1 LRRGGTGAD
10 VAPRDTGAR
19 PEASV
24 GGPPPDRASW
34 STVHVVIIGAG
45 EVGWYLAQRLGAEN
59 HDVVVVEQDEVIA
72 RALGEELDVQ
82 TVVGSG
88 THPSVLRAAGVER
101 ADLLAGVTQDD
112 EVNLIAAA
120 LAKQLGALQTVV
132 RLQTD
137 ELRGPDGAQLRELLN
152 ADQIIDPDADT
163 AEEILRLVSVSGAD
177 EVYPM
182 ATGGLVVLGAVVGEH
197 SAMVDRTLADIA
209 SVDHWRFLFGAVTR
223 NGETIIPRGDL
234 DVHAGD
240 HVRVLTHERSQN
252 EVLQALDAVGKRV
265 RRVMVLGGGAVG
277 ARVAEHLVRSADV
290 TLVERDHARATALA
304 ERLRKVTI
312 VEGDITD
319 TNLLTEESVATM
331 DVVIAATGEDTANVL
346 ACAFA
351 AAESD
356 AFTVVVLHRL
366 ALLPLVRQFGIDA
379 ALSPR
384 TASANAVL
392 RQLRGGAS
400 SVATFLESDVEVD
413 EFVIDAGTPGDGA
426 LVKDLHLPRSVLLG
440 AVVRS
445 DGSSEIVRGTTLLS
459 AGESVVLFARPSALP
474 EVRRVFTS

>member
-1 LRRGGTGAD
+1 M
-10 VAPRDTGAR
+10 
-19 PEASV
+19 
-24 GGPPPDRASW
+24 
-34 STVHVVIIGAG
+34 HVVIIGAG
-45 EVGWYLAQRLGAEN
+45 EVGWYLAQRLGAEH
-59 HDVVVVEQDEVIA
+59 HDVVVVEQNEVIA

-82 TVVGSG
+82 TIVGSG
-88 THPSVLRAAGVER
+88 THPSILRAARVDR
-101 ADLLAGVTQDD
+101 AELVAGVTQDD
-112 EVNLIAAA
+112 EVNMIASA
-120 LAKQLGALQTVV
+120 LAKQLGAVQTVV

-137 ELRGPDGAQLRELLN
+137 ELRGPDGAQLRELVN
-152 ADQIIDPDADT
+152 ADLIIDPDADT

-182 ATGGLVVLGAVVGEH
+182 ASGNLVVLGAVVGEL
-197 SAMVDRTLADIA
+197 SPMTGQTLADIA

-223 NGETIIPRGDL
+223 DGETIIPRGDL
-234 DVHAGD
+234 EVQAGD
-240 HVRVLTHERSQN
+240 HVRVLTEQSRQR
-252 EVLQALDAVGKRV
+252 EVLEALDAVGRRV
-265 RRVMVLGGGAVG
+265 RKVLVLGGGAVG
-277 ARVAEHLVRSADV
+277 ARVAERLVRSADV
-290 TLVERDHARATALA
+290 TLVERDHHRATALS
-304 ERLRKVTI
+304 ERLRKVTV

-319 TNLLTEESVATM
+319 TNLLTEESVSTM

-413 EFVIDAGTPGDGA
+413 EFVIQAGSPGDGA
-426 LVKDLHLPRSVLLG
+426 VVRNLHLPRSVLLG
-440 AVVRS
+440 AVVRE
-445 DGSSEIVRGTTLLS
+445 DGSTEIVRGNTQLH
-459 AGESVVLFARPSALP
+459 AGESVVLFARPSSLND
-474 EVRRVFTS
+474 VRRVFSS

>member
-1 LRRGGTGAD
+1 
-10 VAPRDTGAR
+10 
-19 PEASV
+19 
-24 GGPPPDRASW
+24 
-34 STVHVVIIGAG
+34 VHVVIVGAG

-59 HDVVVVEQDEVIA
+59 HDVVVVEQNEVIA
-72 RALGEELDVQ
+72 RALGDELDVQ

-88 THPSVLRAAGVER
+88 THPSVLRAARVER
-101 ADLLAGVTQDD
+101 ADLMAGVTQDD
-112 EVNLIAAA
+112 EVNLIASA
-120 LAKQLGALQTVV
+120 LAKQLGAAQTVV

-137 ELRGPDGAQLRELLN
+137 ELRGPDGAFLRELMH
-152 ADQIIDPDADT
+152 ADLIIDPDADT

-182 ATGGLVVLGAVVGEH
+182 ASGNLVVLGAVIGPD
-197 SAMVDRTLADIA
+197 SPMVDQTLAEIS
-209 SVDHWRFLFGAVTR
+209 SVDHWRFLFGAATR
-223 NGETIIPRGDL
+223 DGETVIPRGDL
-234 DVHAGD
+234 SVAAGD
-240 HVRVLTHERSQN
+240 HVRVLTHVDMQT
-252 EVLQALDAVGKRV
+252 EVLESLDAAGKRV
-265 RRVMVLGGGAVG
+265 RRVMVLGGGSVG
-277 ARVAEHLVRSADV
+277 ARVAESLVRSAEV
-290 TLVERDHARATALA
+290 TLVEREHARAMALA
-304 ERLRKVTI
+304 EKLKRVTV

-351 AAESD
+351 AAESE
-356 AFTVVVLHRL
+356 AFTVAVLHRL

-413 EFVIDAGTPGDGA
+413 EFVIQPGSPGDGA
-426 LVKDLHLPRSVLLG
+426 IVRDLHLPRSVLLG
-440 AVVRS
+440 AVVRT
-445 DGSSEIVRGTTLLS
+445 DGTSEIVRGATTLH
-459 AGESVVLFARPSALP
+459 AGESVVLFARPAALVD
-474 EVRRVFTS
+474 VRRVFTS

>member
-1 LRRGGTGAD
+1 M
-10 VAPRDTGAR
+10 
-19 PEASV
+19 
-24 GGPPPDRASW
+24 
-34 STVHVVIIGAG
+34 HVVIIGAG
-45 EVGWYLAQRLGAEN
+45 EVGWYLAQRLGAEH
-59 HDVVVVEQDEVIA
+59 HDVVVVEQNEVIA

-101 ADLLAGVTQDD
+101 ASLVAGVTQDD
-112 EVNLIAAA
+112 EVNMIASA
-120 LAKQLGALQTVV
+120 LAKQFGAEQTVV

-137 ELRGPDGAQLRELLN
+137 ELRGPDGAHLRELVN
-152 ADQIIDPDADT
+152 ADLIIDPDADT

-182 ATGGLVVLGAVVGEH
+182 AAGNLVVLGAVVGPNSE
-197 SAMVDRTLADIA
+197 MTGRTLADIA
-209 SVDHWRFLFGAVTR
+209 SVDQWRFLFGVLTR
-223 NGETIIPRGDL
+223 DGETIIPRGDL
-234 DVHAGD
+234 EVLAGD
-240 HVRVLTHERSQN
+240 HVRVLTEERRQR
-252 EVLQALDAVGKRV
+252 EVLDALDASGTRV

-277 ARVAEHLVRSADV
+277 ARVAERLVRSADV
-290 TLVERDHARATALA
+290 TLVERDHQRATALA
-304 ERLRKVTI
+304 ERLHKVTV

-319 TNLLTEESVATM
+319 TNLLTEESVSTT

-351 AAESD
+351 AAQNTN
-356 AFTVVVLHRL
+356 AFTVAVLHRL

-400 SVATFLESDVEVD
+400 SVATFLDSDVEVD
-413 EFVIDAGTPGDGA
+413 EFVIEEGSPGDGA
-426 LVKDLHLPRSVLLG
+426 VVSNLHLPRSVLLG
-440 AVVRS
+440 AVVRV
-445 DGSSEIVRGTTLLS
+445 DGSTEIVRGNTQLH
-459 AGESVVLFARPSALP
+459 AGESVVLFARPSALND
-474 EVRRVFTS
+474 VRRVFTT

>member
-1 LRRGGTGAD
+1 
-10 VAPRDTGAR
+10 
-19 PEASV
+19 
-24 GGPPPDRASW
+24 
-34 STVHVVIIGAG
+34 VHVVIIGAG
-45 EVGWYLAQRLGAEN
+45 EVGWYLAQRLGAEH

-72 RALGEELDVQ
+72 RALGDELDVQ

-88 THPSVLRAAGVER
+88 THPSVLRTARVDR
-101 ADLLAGVTQDD
+101 ADLVAGVTQDD
-112 EVNLIAAA
+112 EVNLIASA
-120 LAKQLGALQTVV
+120 LSKQLGAKQTVV

-137 ELRGPDGAQLRELLN
+137 ELRGPDGSALRDLVD
-152 ADQIIDPDADT
+152 ADLIIDPDADT

-182 ATGGLVVLGAVVGEH
+182 ASGNLVVLGAVVGPA
-197 SAMVDRTLADIA
+197 SPMVGQRLAEIG

-223 NGETIIPRGDL
+223 DGETIIPRGDL
-234 DVHAGD
+234 EVLAGD
-240 HVRVLTHERSQN
+240 HVRVLTEQAKQI
-252 EVLQALDAVGKRV
+252 EVLEALDAAGERV

-277 ARVAEHLVRSADV
+277 ARVAEQLARSAEV
-290 TLVERDHARATALA
+290 TLVERDHHRAVALA
-304 ERLRKVTI
+304 ERLRKVTV

-319 TNLLTEESVATM
+319 TNLLSEESVSTM

-356 AFTVVVLHRL
+356 AFTVAVLHRL

-392 RQLRGGAS
+392 RQLRGGAA
-400 SVATFLESDVEVD
+400 SVATFLDSDVEVD
-413 EFVIDAGTPGDGA
+413 EFVIRAGSPGDGA
-426 LVKDLHLPRSVLLG
+426 LVSDLHLPRSVLLG

-445 DGSSEIVRGTTLLS
+445 DGSSSIVRGDTTLH
-459 AGESVVLFARPSALP
+459 AGESVVLFARPTALA
-474 EVRRVFTS
+474 EVRRVFT

>member
-1 LRRGGTGAD
+1 M
-10 VAPRDTGAR
+10 
-19 PEASV
+19 
-24 GGPPPDRASW
+24 
-34 STVHVVIIGAG
+34 HVVIIGAG
-45 EVGWYLAQRLGAEN
+45 EVGWYLAQRLGAEH
-59 HDVVVVEQDEVIA
+59 HDVVVVEQNEVIA

-88 THPSVLRAAGVER
+88 THPSVLRAAGVDR
-101 ADLLAGVTQDD
+101 AQLVAGVTQDD
-112 EVNLIAAA
+112 EVNLIASA
-120 LAKQLGALQTVV
+120 LAKQMGATQTVV

-137 ELRGPDGAQLRELLN
+137 ELRGPDGAQLRELMN
-152 ADQIIDPDADT
+152 ADLIIDPDADT
-163 AEEILRLVSVSGAD
+163 AEEILQLVSVSGAD

-182 ATGGLVVLGAVVGEH
+182 ANGNLVVLGAVVGEQ
-197 SAMVDRTLADIA
+197 SPMVSQTLAEIA

-223 NGETIIPRGDL
+223 DGETIIPRGDL
-234 DVHAGD
+234 EVRAGD
-240 HVRVLTHERSQN
+240 HVRVLTERSRER
-252 EVLQALDAVGKRV
+252 EVLATLDAVGNRV
-265 RRVMVLGGGAVG
+265 RRVLVLGGGAVG
-277 ARVAEHLVRSADV
+277 ARVAERLVRSADV
-290 TLVERDHARATALA
+290 TLVERDHARATALS

-319 TNLLTEESVATM
+319 TNLLTEESVSTM
-331 DVVIAATGEDTANVL
+331 DIVIAATGEDTANVL

-351 AAESD
+351 AAEND
-356 AFTVVVLHRL
+356 NAFTVAVLHRL

-413 EFVIDAGTPGDGA
+413 EFVISPGSPGDGMF
-426 LVKDLHLPRSVLLG
+426 VRDLHLPRSVLLG

-445 DGSSEIVRGTTLLS
+445 DGSSEIVRGNTQLF
-459 AGESVVLFARPSALP
+459 AGESVVLFARPAALAD
-474 EVRRVFTS
+474 VRRVFAT

>member
-1 LRRGGTGAD
+1 M
-10 VAPRDTGAR
+10 
-19 PEASV
+19 
-24 GGPPPDRASW
+24 
-34 STVHVVIIGAG
+34 IIGAG

-72 RALGEELDVQ
+72 RALGDELDVQ

-101 ADLLAGVTQDD
+101 ADLVAGVTQND
-112 EVNLIAAA
+112 EVNLIASA
-120 LAKQLGALQTVV
+120 LSKQLGAAQTVV
-132 RLQTD
+132 RIQTD
-137 ELRGPDGAQLRELLN
+137 ELRGADGDALRSLVD
-152 ADQIIDPDADT
+152 ADLVIDPDADT

-182 ATGGLVVLGAVVGEH
+182 TSGGLVVLGAVVG
-197 SAMVDRTLADIA
+197 SASPMVGQRLADIG
-209 SVDHWRFLFGAVTR
+209 SVDQWSFLFGAVTR

-234 DVHAGD
+234 DVQADD
-240 HVRVLTHERSQN
+240 HVRVLTHESRQES
-252 EVLQALDAVGKRV
+252 VLELLGAAGERV
-265 RRVMVLGGGAVG
+265 RRVMVLGGGSVG
-277 ARVAEHLVRSADV
+277 ARVAEQLSRSAAV
-290 TLVERDHARATALA
+290 TLVERSHPRAVALA
-304 ERLRKVTI
+304 ERLRRVTV

-319 TNLLTEESVATM
+319 TNLLSEESVATM

-346 ACAFA
+346 ACAYA
-351 AAESD
+351 AAEGD
-356 AFTVVVLHRL
+356 AFTVAVLHRL

-413 EFVIDAGTPGDGA
+413 EFMVRPGCPGDGA
-426 LVKDLHLPRSVLLG
+426 LVRDLHLPRSVLLG
-440 AVVRS
+440 AVVRA
-445 DGSSEIVRGTTLLS
+445 DGSSEIVRGDTRLHG
-459 AGESVVLFARPSALP
+459 GEIVVLFARPSALP
-474 EVRRVFTS
+474 EVRRLLT

>member
-1 LRRGGTGAD
+1 M
-10 VAPRDTGAR
+10 
-19 PEASV
+19 
-24 GGPPPDRASW
+24 
-34 STVHVVIIGAG
+34 HVVIIGAG
-45 EVGWYLAQRLGAEN
+45 EVGWYLAQRLGAEH
-59 HDVVVVEQDEVIA
+59 HDVVVVEQDEIIA
-72 RALGEELDVQ
+72 RALGDELDVQ

-88 THPSVLRAAGVER
+88 THPSVLRTARVER
-101 ADLLAGVTQDD
+101 ADLVAGVTQDD
-112 EVNLIAAA
+112 EVNLIASA
-120 LAKQLGALQTVV
+120 LSKQLGAKQTVV

-137 ELRGPDGAQLRELLN
+137 ELRGPDGQALRELMN
-152 ADQIIDPDADT
+152 ADLIIDPDADT

-182 ATGGLVVLGAVVGEH
+182 ASGNLVVLGAVIGPASPMVGQ
-197 SAMVDRTLADIA
+197 RLADIS

-223 NGETIIPRGDL
+223 HGETIIPRGDL
-234 DVHAGD
+234 EVVAGD
-240 HVRVLTHERSQN
+240 HVRVLTEESRQT
-252 EVLQALDAVGKRV
+252 EVLEALDAVGKRV

-277 ARVAEHLVRSADV
+277 ARVAQHLARSAEV

-304 ERLRKVTI
+304 ERLHKVTI

-319 TNLLTEESVATM
+319 TNLLSEEAVSTM

-346 ACAFA
+346 ACAYA

-356 AFTVVVLHRL
+356 DAFTVAVLHRL

-392 RQLRGGAS
+392 RQLRGGAA
-400 SVATFLESDVEVD
+400 SVATFLDSDVEVD
-413 EFVIDAGTPGDGA
+413 EFVISPGSPADGA
-426 LVKDLHLPRSVLLG
+426 VVRDLHLPRAVLLG

-445 DGSSEIVRGTTLLS
+445 DGSSEIVRGNTTLS
-459 AGESVVLFARPSALP
+459 AGESVVLFARPASLN
-474 EVRRVFTS
+474 EVRRVFT

>member
-1 LRRGGTGAD
+1 M
-10 VAPRDTGAR
+10 
-19 PEASV
+19 
-24 GGPPPDRASW
+24 
-34 STVHVVIIGAG
+34 HVVIIGAG
-45 EVGWYLAQRLGAEN
+45 EVGWYLAQRLGAEH
-59 HDVVVVEQDEVIA
+59 HDVVVVEQNEVIA

-88 THPSVLRAAGVER
+88 THPSVLKLARVDR
-101 ADLLAGVTQDD
+101 ADLVAGVTQDD
-112 EVNLIAAA
+112 EVNMIASA
-120 LAKQLGALQTVV
+120 LAKQLGAKQTVV

-137 ELRGPDGAQLRELLN
+137 ELRGPDGAALRKLVD
-152 ADQIIDPDADT
+152 ADLIIDPDADT
-163 AEEILRLVSVSGAD
+163 AEEILQLVNVSGAD

-182 ATGGLVVLGAVVGEH
+182 ASGNLVVLGAVIGPNSPMVGARL
-197 SAMVDRTLADIA
+197 SDIS

-223 NGETIIPRGDL
+223 GGETTIPRGDL
-234 DVHAGD
+234 RVEVGD
-240 HVRVLTHERSQN
+240 HVRVLTERSRQRD
-252 EVLQALDAVGKRV
+252 VLEALDASGKRV
-265 RRVMVLGGGAVG
+265 RRVMVLGGGSVG
-277 ARVAEHLVRSADV
+277 ARVAERLTRTAEV
-290 TLVERDHARATALA
+290 TLVERDHSRAMSLA

-351 AAESD
+351 AAESE

-400 SVATFLESDVEVD
+400 SVATFLESDIEVD
-413 EFVIDAGTPGDGA
+413 EFVIAPGSPGDGA
-426 LVKDLHLPRSVLLG
+426 TVRHLQLPRAVLLG
-440 AVVRS
+440 AVVRA
-445 DGSSEIVRGTTLLS
+445 DGSNEIVTGATELH
-459 AGESVVLFARPSALP
+459 AGESVVLFARPSALA
-474 EVRRVFTS
+474 EVRRIFTA